1 VFSQVSDGFSF
12 KLLVKRVIQVVSWTL
27 ELHDFYCWRICAD
40 LITLVMSYG
49 VDPA

>member
-1 VFSQVSDGFSF
+1 
-12 KLLVKRVIQVVSWTL
+12 L
-27 ELHDFYCWRICAD
+27 ELHDLYCGCICAD